1 MPVVCCQVAERL
13 LDVGGDDPNDR
24 RPTLRWLDIYATDN
38 SHVHAPH
45 RAWVQQVAHEI
56 ISTREINAKKANRRG
71 STNLKEE
78 ARGVAITAWLE
89 EQAEKAKL
97 MIAAEGAVVEA
108 ELLAKAKAKAT
119 TAEWVANTTEVAG
132 ISPTRV
138 SYSLKRRSRAGWHD
152 DKEAVLEV
160 KATYLKAEAEATV
173 QGKAAL
179 AAAAE
184 SVAGEKAFPGEP
196 LQVNADLERTQ
207 AGDSFGLAVVSR
219 TALTT
224 ATTTVISSAA
234 STSDTERQ
242 RSDSAVQR
250 TVAFNTKPLPSVG
263 EERMRALT
271 NPTLPPA
278 EESQV
283 EGRGRALTVTTE
295 GVATA
300 GGGTSAARI
309 LRSLQWRE
317 QAWRE
322 FAGSGAED
330 NDTGES
336 GRGRDRSISGASAV
350 EGGARRAIRARGG
363 IRAGARRGSLSDGGD
378 SDGEGGGGGGGKHTA
393 QRASARHGSE
403 VWSDDDAEEGVW
415 EGGKLRS
422 TTWHGPERRA
432 FEARRKQLLARYEAD
447 AILLDTGV
455 VGGTI
460 SGADDSSRGRFSNTE
475 ESGRGRDKSISGAD
489 DGGGGGLAGPD
500 SLIRLLAPPPQRAS
514 RARRPSVTRHPE
526 LAAALSTREDSIAA
540 QIPAWQHV
548 DKRLPLLASASAIKL
563 APLRVKSAAA
573 RTKKTEPVPPS
584 VGRSTWGRSHR
595 DELPRSWK
603 TKFQK

>member
-1 MPVVCCQVAERL
+1 MPVVCCQVAEQL
-13 LDVGGDDPNDR
+13 LDAGGDDPNDR
-24 RPTLRWLDIYATDN
+24 RPFGTGALRWLDISATDN
-38 SHVHAPH
+38 PHVHAPH
-45 RAWVQQVAHEI
+45 RVWVQQVAHEM
-56 ISTREINAKKANRRG
+56 ISRREINAKKANRRG

-78 ARGVAITAWLE
+78 ARGVAITSWLE
-89 EQAEKAKL
+89 EQAEKAKVR
-97 MIAAEGAVVEA
+97 IVAEDDVEEA
-108 ELLAKAKAKAT
+108 ELLAKAEAEAAKV
-119 TAEWVANTTEVAG
+119 EWA
-132 ISPTRV
+132 SSSTRV

-152 DKEAVLEV
+152 DKEVVLEA
-160 KATYLKAEAEATV
+160 KAAYLNAEAEAIV
-173 QGKAAL
+173 QGEAAL

-184 SVAGEKAFPGEP
+184 SVAGKV
-196 LQVNADLERTQ
+196 LQVNVELVNTQ
-207 AGDSFGLAVVSR
+207 AGHSFGLGVVSW

-224 ATTTVISSAA
+224 AATAVVSSAA
-234 STSDTERQ
+234 STLHAERQ
-242 RSDSAVQR
+242 RSNSAAQR
-250 TVAFNTKPLPSVG
+250 TVAFNIQPLQSVG
-263 EERMRALT
+263 EERVRAVT
-271 NPTLPPA
+271 EPAAPPA

-283 EGRGRALTVTTE
+283 EGRGRALTVATE
-295 GVATA
+295 GVAMADGATA

-317 QAWRE
+317 QAWRD
-322 FAGSGAED
+322 FSGSSAED
-330 NDTGES
+330 NDPEQS

-432 FEARRKQLLARYEAD
+432 FEARRQHLLARYEAD
-447 AILLDTGV
+447 AIMLDKG
-455 VGGTI
+455 VGGGI
-460 SGADDSSRGRFSNTE
+460 IFGADDSNREKDSSTE
-475 ESGRGRDKSISGAD
+475 ESGRGRDRSISGAD
-489 DGGGGGLAGPD
+489 DGGGEGLAGSD
-500 SLIRLLAPPPQRAS
+500 SLKRLLASPPQRAS

-548 DKRLPLLASASAIKL
+548 DKRLPILASASAIKL
-563 APLRVKSAAA
+563 APLRIKSAAV
-573 RTKKTEPVPPS
+573 RTKSTEPVRSS
-584 VGRSTWGRSHR
+584 VMVRSTWGRSHR
-595 DELPRSWK
+595 DEMPKSWK